1 MRLFLAIELEE
12 APRHALM
19 DAIHALKT
27 QCRGRW
33 TRRENLHLTL
43 EFLGELPDARDVVQ
57 TMDAIS
63 APPFELTL
71 TGLGRFRQKGGD
83 LIWYGVT
90 FSPALMDLQH
100 KLHAELKERG
110 FRLEH
115 RPYKPHLTLGRQVAG
130 AGELSGYPAPRI
142 TQRVTAYS
150 LMESRRVDG
159 RLTYTVLY
167 RRRLEGQERRE
178 SI

>member
-27 QCRGRW
+27 HGRGRW

-43 EFLGELPDARDVVQ
+43 EFLGELPDARDVVRA
-57 TMDAIS
+57 MDAVS
-63 APPFELTL
+63 APPFDLSL
-71 TGLGRFRQKGGD
+71 NGLGRFRQEGGD
-83 LIWYGVT
+83 LIWYGVDPC
-90 FSPALMDLQH
+90 PALLDLQ
-100 KLHAELKERG
+100 KRLHAELKERG
-110 FRLEH
+110 FRLER
-115 RPYKPHLTLGRQVAG
+115 RPYRPHLTLGRQVTG
-130 AGELSGYPAPRI
+130 AGELSGYPAPRV
-142 TQRVTAYS
+142 TQRVKAFS

-159 RLTYTVLY
+159 KLTYTALY
-167 RRRLEGQERRE
+167 RRQLEPQKRRE

>member
-12 APRHALM
+12 PVRDRLL
-19 DAIHALKT
+19 DTVTALKR

-33 TRRENLHLTL
+33 SRRENLHLTL
-43 EFLGELPDARDVVQ
+43 EFLGELPDAREVIEA
-57 TMDAIS
+57 MDAVS
-63 APPFELTL
+63 VPPFDLTL
-71 TGLGRFRQKGGD
+71 NGLGRFRQEGGD

-90 FSPALMDLQH
+90 SSPALLDLQQ

-142 TQRVTAYS
+142 AQRVREFS

-159 RLTYTVLY
+159 KLTYTALY
-167 RRRLEGQERRE
+167 RRRLEP
-178 SI
+178 